1 MKARY
6 RGLAKNGA
14 QVLKKLMLSAR
25 EPANR
30 VSSCST
36 APSSSR

>member
-14 QVLKKLMLSAR
+14 QVLKKLMLSVM